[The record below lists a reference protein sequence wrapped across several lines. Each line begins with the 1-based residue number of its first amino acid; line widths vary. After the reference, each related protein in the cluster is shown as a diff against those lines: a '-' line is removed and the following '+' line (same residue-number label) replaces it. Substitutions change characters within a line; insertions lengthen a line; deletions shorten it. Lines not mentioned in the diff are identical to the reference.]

1 MNWTTLEHSLLLAYG
16 AAKLALIFGTTCAIW
31 AQCLSSRANA
41 IVTGA
46 AAITLAL
53 PPFLV
58 ANTWMHFFGMAGVW
72 RKWVDFDL
80 YSWGG
85 AILLMV
91 LLLWPVTFFLVR
103 ASLSRLET
111 ERIEADPLLKGWK
124 LIRWVLFPHLRGP
137 LGTASVLGFVLA
149 LNHFSIPALL

>member
-1 MNWTTLEHSLLLAYG
+1 MNWTLFKHSVLLAYG
-16 AAKLALIFGTTCAIW
+16 VATMALIVGTLCAIW
-31 AQCLSSRANA
+31 AQTLGRRGNFL
-41 IVTGA
+41 VTA
-46 AAITLAL
+46 LAAIGLAL

-72 RKWVDFDL
+72 RKWINFDL

-103 ASLSRLET
+103 AALSRLQT
-111 ERIEADPLLKGWK
+111 ERVEADSLLKGWR
-124 LIRWVLFPHLRGP
+124 LIR
-137 LGTASVLGFVLA
+137 FV
-149 LNHFSIPALL
+149 